1 VAEQR
6 PGGLAA
12 APIMRRPFLMWM
24 SKALRRAVRDISDRL
39 GHTRVSMTHDR
50 YLRRRS
56 TEQDTADALERII
69 DEPGT

>member
-1 VAEQR
+1 
-6 PGGLAA
+6 
-12 APIMRRPFLMWM
+12 M